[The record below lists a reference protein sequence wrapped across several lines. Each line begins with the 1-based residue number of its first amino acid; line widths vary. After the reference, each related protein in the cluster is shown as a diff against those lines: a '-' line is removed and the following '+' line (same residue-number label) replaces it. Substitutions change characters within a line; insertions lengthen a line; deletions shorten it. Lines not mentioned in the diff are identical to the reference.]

1 MSSERF
7 DKLIKKNLES
17 VRPEYQ
23 PRAWDRFSKKLPAAG
38 FLPWVQQYGGWS
50 LAAMML
56 AGWFT
61 TLYTLRENQ
70 EIIRQ
75 LSNAPGKNV
84 AFENNPEKKS
94 VLTGNDTVTKKSVPH
109 TDTVYIVKKTIIEH
123 RHFYDSPP
131 DNRERV
137 AENGKD
143 ADRKISTTSPLL
155 TSNSDSEINDTHEEK
170 ETLLTKTSE
179 EQNHQEADKNNFSV
193 KDHIVHISESGT
205 NIVLDTT
212 EKMTDEDR
220 FNMLLD
226 SNRVI
231 QAYNYKVLA
240 ALVDSLSAKKTP
252 TVAIKPKKPPFRLS
266 SLQPRLGMESLLSL
280 HSYGIG
286 PVVEFFPTENLGVSL
301 GIQAST
307 LEAENHKALRDY
319 NSATGKFFLV
329 QYRSYLPSKFDKIE
343 DISIKTS
350 VISLPISL
358 KYYIPLK
365 KNISLIV
372 QSGTSLDLTAY
383 QQVDFESYLNKSKRR
398 NTFETD
404 AKPYLFHNF
413 MFGAG
418 VQYKKSRVLAQLSP
432 FYVYDFRNI
441 VNTPSGSNLGLRA
454 SLWLNLFK

>member
-23 PRAWDRFSKKLPAAG
+23 PPAWDRFSKKLPAVG
-38 FLPWVQQYGGWS
+38 FFPWVQQYGGWA

-70 EIIRQ
+70 ELIRQ
-75 LSNAPGKNV
+75 LSNQPGRNM
-84 AFENNPEKKS
+84 AYENNAGRGSVQTDQVTKTNKS
-94 VLTGNDTVTKKSVPH
+94 VAL

-131 DNRERV
+131 DGRNRF

-143 ADRKISTTSPLL
+143 PDRKISTNTPVFTSD
-155 TSNSDSEINDTHEEK
+155 SNSEINDIHEEK

-179 EQNHQEADKNNFSV
+179 AENHREADKNTFLEKGSIAHNT
-193 KDHIVHISESGT
+193 ESGT
-205 NIVLDTT
+205 NTEADTT
-212 EKMTDEDR
+212 EKVTDEDR

-240 ALVDSLSAKKTP
+240 ALVDSLSAKKTAAP
-252 TVAIKPKKPPFRLS
+252 VIKPKRPPFKLS

-286 PVVEFFPTENLGVSL
+286 PVVEFFPAENLGISL

-329 QYRSYLPSKFDKIE
+329 QYRSYLPSKFDRIE

-350 VISLPISL
+350 VVSLPISL

-365 KNISLIV
+365 KNISIFV
-372 QSGTSLDLTAY
+372 QSGTSLDLSAY
-383 QQVDFESYLNKSKRR
+383 QQVDFESYLNNSKRR

-404 AKPYLFHNF
+404 AKPNFFHNL

-418 VQYKKSRVLAQLSP
+418 VQYKKSRILAQLSP

>member
-17 VRPEYQ
+17 VRPEYE

-38 FLPWVQQYGGWS
+38 FFPWAQQYGGWA

-70 EIIRQ
+70 ELLRQ
-75 LSNAPGKNV
+75 LSNTSGRNIVFDKKNVQPDQIIGKNTTRQ
-84 AFENNPEKKS
+84 S
-94 VLTGNDTVTKKSVPH
+94 VH
-109 TDTVYIVKKTIIEH
+109 QTDTVYIVKKTIVEH
-123 RHFYDSPP
+123 RHFYETSQG
-131 DNRERV
+131 NKNLV
-137 AENGKD
+137 ADKRSEP
-143 ADRKISTTSPLL
+143 DRKISTKYPQLTTGFTSDLK
-155 TSNSDSEINDTHEEK
+155 DTDEQK
-170 ETLLTKTSE
+170 NLLTKTSGSE
-179 EQNHQEADKNNFSV
+179 NQPGAGNNILVGKGSTTL
-193 KDHIVHISESGT
+193 SNESGIT
-205 NIVLDTT
+205 TASDTT
-212 EKMTDEDR
+212 EKVSDEDR
-220 FNMLLD
+220 FTTLLD

-231 QAYNYKVLA
+231 QAYNYKVLV

-252 TVAIKPKKPPFRLS
+252 IPVVKPKRPPFRLS

-280 HSYGIG
+280 HSYGFG
-286 PVVEFFPTENLGVSL
+286 PAVEFFPTENLGVSL

-329 QYRSYLPSKFDKIE
+329 QYRSYLPSKFDRIE

-365 KNISLIV
+365 KNISLFV
-372 QSGTSLDLTAY
+372 QLGTSLDLTAY
-383 QQVDFESYLNKSKRR
+383 QQVDFESYLNNSKRR

-404 AKPYLFHNF
+404 AKPYFFHNF
-413 MFGAG
+413 MFGSG
-418 VQYKKSRVLAQLSP
+418 LQYKKSRVLAQLSP

-454 SLWLNLFK
+454 SLWINLFK

>member
-23 PRAWDRFSKKLPAAG
+23 PQAWDRFSKKLPAAG
-38 FLPWVQQYGGWS
+38 FFPWIQQYGGWA

-70 EIIRQ
+70 ELIRE
-75 LSNAPGKNV
+75 LSNKSGRNMV
-84 AFENNPEKKS
+84 YENNPEKRSVQSEQITATLKS
-94 VLTGNDTVTKKSVPH
+94 VSN

-123 RHFYDSPP
+123 RHFYNSPP
-131 DNRERV
+131 ENKNRFT
-137 AENGKD
+137 ENGTED
-143 ADRKISTTSPLL
+143 DRKNATNSTAL
-155 TSNSDSEINDTHEEK
+155 TTKNNPEITDTHEEI
-170 ETLLTKTSE
+170 ETLLTKTPE
-179 EQNHQEADKNNFSV
+179 AENHSAAGKNVLPEKNV
-193 KDHIVHISESGT
+193 VANNAESGF
-205 NIVLDTT
+205 IAHSDTT
-212 EKMTDEDR
+212 EKANDEDR
-220 FNMLLD
+220 FTMLLD
-226 SNRVI
+226 SNRAI
-231 QAYNYKVLA
+231 QAYNYKALA
-240 ALVDSLSAKKTP
+240 ALVDSLSSKKTP
-252 TVAIKPKKPPFRLS
+252 AQVIKPKRPPFRLS
-266 SLQPRLGMESLLSL
+266 ALQPRLGMESLLSL

-286 PVVEFFPTENLGVSL
+286 PVVEFFPAENLGVSF

-319 NSATGKFFLV
+319 NSATGKFFLI

-365 KNISLIV
+365 KNISLFI

-404 AKPYLFHNF
+404 AKPYFFHNF

-418 VQYKKSRVLAQLSP
+418 LQYKKSRALAQLSP

-454 SLWLNLFK
+454 SLWLNLYK

>member
-23 PRAWDRFSKKLPAAG
+23 PRAWDRFSKKLPATG
-38 FLPWVQQYGGWS
+38 FLPWIQQYGGWA

-75 LSNAPGKNV
+75 LSTAPGRGM
-84 AFENNPEKKS
+84 AYENNPEKRS
-94 VLTGNDTVTKKSVPH
+94 VQNENLTGTIKTI
-109 TDTVYIVKKTIIEH
+109 TDTVYIFKKTIIDH

-131 DNRERV
+131 DNRDRL
-137 AENGKD
+137 AENGKEP
-143 ADRKISTTSPLL
+143 DRKNSTKSFLL
-155 TSNSDSEINDTHEEK
+155 TSDSNSEINDTHEEK

-179 EQNHQEADKNNFSV
+179 PETENNVAEHKNLVAVNTEPATIAHADTA
-193 KDHIVHISESGT
+193 KD
-205 NIVLDTT
+205 LAD
-212 EKMTDEDR
+212 DER
-220 FNMLLD
+220 FNMMLD
-226 SNRVI
+226 SNRTI

-240 ALVDSLSAKKTP
+240 ALVDSLSTKRAA
-252 TVAIKPKKPPFRLS
+252 VQVLKPKKPPFRLS

-329 QYRSYLPSKFDKIE
+329 QYRSYLPSKFDRIE

-358 KYYIPLK
+358 KYYVPLK
-365 KNISLIV
+365 KNISLFV

-418 VQYKKSRVLAQLSP
+418 VQYRKSRVLAQLSP

>member
-17 VRPEYQ
+17 VRPEYR
-23 PRAWDRFSKKLPAAG
+23 PGAWDRFSKKLPAVG
-38 FLPWVQQYGGWS
+38 FLPWVQQYGGWA

-61 TLYTLRENQ
+61 TLYSLRENQ
-70 EIIRQ
+70 ELIRQ
-75 LSNAPGKNV
+75 LSNTPGRNM
-84 AFENNPEKKS
+84 AYENNAVKGPVPPDQVSTAKKP
-94 VLTGNDTVTKKSVPH
+94 V

-123 RHFYDSPP
+123 RHFYDMPP
-131 DNRERV
+131 DAKNRSAKNE
-137 AENGKD
+137 KD
-143 ADRKISTTSPLL
+143 PDRKNTTEAFLTTSPA
-155 TSNSDSEINDTHEEK
+155 NSEINGTNQDK
-170 ETLLTKTSE
+170 ETLLTKKAASENQQETVEIKVLEKGPISFASQTETSTV
-179 EQNHQEADKNNFSV
+179 S
-193 KDHIVHISESGT
+193 
-205 NIVLDTT
+205 DTSDII
-212 EKMTDEDR
+212 TDEDR
-220 FNMLLD
+220 FATLLD
-226 SNRVI
+226 SNRAI

-240 ALVDSLSAKKTP
+240 ALVDSLSAKKSKSP
-252 TVAIKPKKPPFRLS
+252 VIKPKRPSFRLS
-266 SLQPRLGMESLLSL
+266 SLQPRLGMESLLSP

-286 PVVEFFPTENLGVSL
+286 PVVEFFPTENLGISI

-319 NSATGKFFLV
+319 NSATGKLFLV

-343 DISIKTS
+343 DISINTS
-350 VISLPISL
+350 VISMPVSL

-365 KNISLIV
+365 KNISLFV

-404 AKPYLFHNF
+404 AKPNFFHNL

-418 VQYKKSRVLAQLSP
+418 LQYRKSRILAQLSP

-454 SLWLNLFK
+454 SLWLNLYK